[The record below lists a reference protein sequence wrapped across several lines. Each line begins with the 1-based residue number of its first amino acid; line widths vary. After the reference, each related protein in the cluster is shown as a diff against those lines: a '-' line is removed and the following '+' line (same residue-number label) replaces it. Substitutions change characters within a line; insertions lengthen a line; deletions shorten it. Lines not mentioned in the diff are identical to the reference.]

1 MRHAVLVA
9 ELEACIGDN
18 AVRVVL
24 LAGSRGS
31 GVSSAVA
38 SFAEEVRGWG
48 HRADVIDAER
58 VGVQA
63 GGAVDA
69 LLRARLNLSPS
80 IRGNQLLEALDS
92 AAPGLEPLAREFL
105 AFAMG
110 FTRDDFQTARL
121 DPKSRWEGALAEV
134 GRFLAGSSG
143 AWAWVLDDALS
154 ADEESLLLVER

>member
-24 LAGSRGS
+24 LTGSRGS
-31 GVSSAVA
+31 GISSALS

-69 LLRARLNLSPS
+69 LLRARLAIGPGV
-80 IRGNQLLEALDS
+80 RGNALLDALDT

-105 AFAMG
+105 A
-110 FTRDDFQTARL
+110 
-121 DPKSRWEGALAEV
+121 
-134 GRFLAGSSG
+134 
-143 AWAWVLDDALS
+143 
-154 ADEESLLLVER
+154 

>member
-24 LAGSRGS
+24 LTGSRGS
-31 GVSSAVA
+31 GLSSALS
-38 SFAEEVRGWG
+38 SFSEEVRGWG
-48 HRADVIDAER
+48 HRADVVDAER
-58 VGVQA
+58 VGVQN

-69 LLRARLNLSPS
+69 LLRARLGIGPS
-80 IRGNQLLEALDS
+80 VRGNPLLEALDT

-110 FTRDDFQTARL
+110 FSREDFQTARL

-134 GRFLAGSSG
+134 PHPLAHGTFLWS
-143 AWAWVLDDALS
+143 
-154 ADEESLLLVER
+154 RQH